1 MDEIKETEKALKEGH
16 GDTENCQ
23 ILPDIAELDE
33 IDREIIRLR
42 VETPSMSLRSM
53 EKIIGKNRNILSD
66 RIEDKNLN
74 QYIKEAQETALQIL
88 LEGQT
93 SAAQVLIDIVESE
106 AEKTTDRIN
115 AAKEILKGVLSD
127 KLNLSL
133 DKNSFLQDDEVKKI
147 IEKHGIKPE

>member
-1 MDEIKETEKALKEGH
+1 MDEIKETEKALKDGH

-42 VETPSMSLRSM
+42 VKTPSMSLRSM
-53 EKIIGKNRNILSD
+53 EKIIGKNRNLLSD

-106 AEKTTDRIN
+106 TEKTTDRIN